1 MSVLMSLGDNMTD
14 ITGRKDSP
22 KPPSAPS
29 GLGHGYDVEIMDDMV
44 KQEEAQA
51 KISPSEPW
59 PEMTKHG
66 VAEAYLQVKAM
77 NDPLTA
83 DVKWPGQKPNALKH
97 SEYMVERKRLE
108 MEKAEV
114 AFREARIAFE
124 KLRFNCEQRK
134 AVRLD
139 LIRQQASDILEGYD
153 PHDLQLAGT
162 DSAPAAVEEVEGGFW
177 VEARVWVA
185 K

>member
-1 MSVLMSLGDNMTD
+1 MQNDREFQQKQEVLHQALAEKINEQEKMQARFKGSVE
-14 ITGRKDSP
+14 ITGRATSP
-22 KPPSAPS
+22 KPPNAQS
-29 GLGHGYDVEIMDDMV
+29 GLGRGYDMTIMDDTE
-44 KQEEAQA
+44 K
-51 KISPSEPW
+51 P
-59 PEMTKHG
+59 
-66 VAEAYLQVKAM
+66 
-77 NDPLTA
+77 
-83 DVKWPGQKPNALKH
+83 KWPGQNALKH

-139 LIRQQASDILEGYD
+139 LIRQQAADILEGYD

-162 DSAPAAVEEVEGGFW
+162 TSAPAAVEEVEGGFW